1 MTYQSPLPG
10 PEAQSVIAERRMLVR
25 KALAT
30 LTQEQRQVIEIAY
43 YRGLS
48 HRQIAA
54 QLGQP
59 LGTVKT
65 RMRIGLASLR
75 TQLAPLLG
83 DALETQLEMA

>member
-1 MTYQSPLPG
+1 M
-10 PEAQSVIAERRMLVR
+10 VR

-30 LTQEQRQVIEIAY
+30 LTKEQRQVIEIAY
-43 YRGLS
+43 YTGLS

-65 RMRIGLASLR
+65 RMRLGLASLR
-75 TQLAPLLG
+75 TQLGPLLG
-83 DALETQLEMA
+83 DVLETQLETI

>member
-1 MTYQSPLPG
+1 MACQSPLPD
-10 PEAQSVIAERRMLVR
+10 PEAQSVIAERRLMVR

-30 LTQEQRQVIEIAY
+30 LTQEQRQVIESAY

-65 RMRIGLASLR
+65 RIRIGLAALR
-75 TQLAPLLG
+75 TQLGPLLG
-83 DALETQLEMA
+83 DVTETQLETA